1 MLVQMYPSVVPLLL
15 HFTLFFTSS
24 PCLPLSAGTHARIH
38 TIVFRSSSISNSL
51 WCCLYSSCL
60 RHPGKLHFVF
70 NIVEFPACSGRP
82 AGRRGLCTG
91 GLYDLINP
99 VLVFPGMAESSSKT
113 AQPKVMSTLEIGEP
127 KLDCAN
133 LWTLVWYVSRF
144 CLISAH
150 IWVQAL
156 RHCNKCNYWL
166 REEENA

>member
-24 PCLPLSAGTHARIH
+24 PCLSLSARAHARTH
-38 TIVFRSSSISNSL
+38 THRCFFIFRSSSISSSL
-51 WCCLYSSCL
+51 WCCLYSSCF

-127 KLDCAN
+127 KLNCAN
-133 LWTLVWYVSRF
+133 L
-144 CLISAH
+144 
-150 IWVQAL
+150 
-156 RHCNKCNYWL
+156 
-166 REEENA
+166 